1 MSSLSCN
8 KDEQGFC
15 ITNEKLVEGQT
26 AATTT
31 HSYNFQFLTQ
41 KHRTEKAAPMTW
53 HHKNHYFTRACAN
66 LPENQVD
73 LPAGNHEDGNEEVRV
88 VDVLMI
94 YILGSN
100 TAKMLLPQHL

>member
-1 MSSLSCN
+1 
-8 KDEQGFC
+8 
-15 ITNEKLVEGQT
+15 
-26 AATTT
+26 
-31 HSYNFQFLTQ
+31 
-41 KHRTEKAAPMTW
+41 MTW

-88 VDVLMI
+88 VDVWMI